1 MTFTGEETR
10 RFYYEVDWTRRDGQ
24 LFDRGLFGHR
34 ELGPTRFALHEER
47 LARVRASLR
56 RAGPPLTLL
65 EVGCGGQPAL
75 ELLDLCKR
83 YIGVDF
89 SARGLDEA
97 RRFLDGADVPYTLFR
112 ARADRLPLATASVD
126 AVYCSHVLHQIP
138 DAADQASA
146 LREIG
151 RVLRPGGV
159 AVMLVANPRP
169 LLSPVRLFRQL
180 MADTPYLGDV
190 LKQLRRPTRVPFRTM
205 SLRWMRKQLEPYGTV
220 DVSCYAL
227 ESRWVN
233 KHVSETSLPGKVL
246 WLLQHALE
254 SRLFDRIAALGSAVE
269 VDLKKAGSAPAPV
282 LRLLN

>member
-1 MTFTGEETR
+1 MTFTGEETK
-10 RFYYEVDWTRRDGQ
+10 RFYYEVDWTRRGGH
-24 LFDRGLFGHR
+24 LVDRRQFGDR

-89 SARGLDEA
+89 SPRGLDEA
-97 RRFLDGADVPYTLFR
+97 RRFLHGTDVPYTLFR
-112 ARADRLPLATASVD
+112 ARADRLPVATASVD
-126 AVYCSHVLHQIP
+126 AVYCSHVLHRIP

-169 LLSPVRLFRQL
+169 LLSPVRLLRRIL
-180 MADTPYLGDV
+180 ADTPYVGDV
-190 LKQLRRPTRVPFRTM
+190 LNQLRRPSAPFRTM
-205 SLRWMRKQLEPYGTV
+205 SLRWMRKQLEHYGTV

-227 ESRWVN
+227 ESTWMN
-233 KHVSETSLPGKVL
+233 EHVSETSMPGKAL

-254 SRLFDRIAALGSAVE
+254 SRCFDRIAALGSAIE